1 MIDASGCCVKPLL
14 SGCIHELV
22 KTCTRD
28 PPDYDIGMRVTQ
40 MLGII
45 GETNQIDIV
54 RTARA

>member
-1 MIDASGCCVKPLL
+1 MIDASRCCVKPLL

>member
-1 MIDASGCCVKPLL
+1 VKPLL

-22 KTCTRD
+22 KPGTRD
-28 PPDYDIGMRVTQ
+28 PPDDDIGMRVTQ
-40 MLGII
+40 MLSII